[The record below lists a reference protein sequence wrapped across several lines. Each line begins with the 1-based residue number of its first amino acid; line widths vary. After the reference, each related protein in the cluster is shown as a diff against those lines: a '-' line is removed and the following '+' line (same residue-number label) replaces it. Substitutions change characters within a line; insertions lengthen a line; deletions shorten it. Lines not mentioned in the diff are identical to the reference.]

1 MSAANEPTVPA
12 SKALDRAAASLSRSP
27 CTRARLIERL
37 AKQGFA
43 ERAASDACD
52 ELERL
57 GYLSDQA
64 IAESVVRGILSS
76 GPAGKR
82 LILSRLLARGVPREL
97 ADRVTA
103 QALEGT
109 DAHESAL
116 TAARSKMRQM
126 PPALEKQAVVR
137 RVTSY
142 LARRGI
148 DAGVCREAVRCAWNE
163 RETG

>member
-12 SKALDRAAASLSRSP
+12 SKALDRAITSLTRSP

-43 ERAASDACD
+43 ERTANDACD

-64 IAESVVRGILSS
+64 IAESVVRGILSQ

-82 LILSRLLARGVPREL
+82 LLLARLLARGIPREL
-97 ADRVTA
+97 ADRVADESLSETD
-103 QALEGT
+103 ALEN
-109 DAHESAL
+109 AIA
-116 TAARSKMRQM
+116 AARRKMRQM